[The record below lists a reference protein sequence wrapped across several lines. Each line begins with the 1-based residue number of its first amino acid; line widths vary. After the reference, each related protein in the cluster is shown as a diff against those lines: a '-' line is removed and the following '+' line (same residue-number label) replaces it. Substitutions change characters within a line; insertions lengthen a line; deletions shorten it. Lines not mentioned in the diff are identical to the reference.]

1 MVVESQAL
9 YLGDEH
15 LIQQVIVVEGKSD
28 VAAIRRSVEADCLI
42 TGGFSLTPQL
52 IGQIE
57 AAYQRRGII
66 ILTDPDSAG
75 ERIRSF
81 LRERFPAAGHAFV
94 PRGEAVGADGRI
106 GVEKAT
112 PEQIRAALAK
122 VRSAELTVITEFE
135 VADIVDF
142 GLSGVVDSVEK
153 RAFLGTELGIGWANA
168 KTFLHRLNTYGIS
181 RQEFDQALDKWEAL
195 HE

>member
-1 MVVESQAL
+1 M
-9 YLGDEH
+9 
-15 LIQQVIVVEGKSD
+15 IQQVIIVEGKSD
-28 VAAIRRSVEADCLI
+28 VAAVRRSVEADCLI
-42 TGGFSLTPQL
+42 TGGFSLTRQL
-52 IGQIE
+52 VGQIE

-94 PRGEAVGADGRI
+94 PRSEAIGDDGRI
-106 GVEKAT
+106 GVEKAS

-122 VRSAELTVITEFE
+122 VRLAEVTLRTEFD
-135 VADIVDF
+135 VADIVDN
-142 GLSGVVDSVEK
+142 GLAGVNEAADK

-168 KTFLHRLNTYGIS
+168 KTFLQRLNRYGVS
-181 RQEFDQALDKWEAL
+181 RAEFDQALAKWEAL
-195 HE
+195 YE

>member
-1 MVVESQAL
+1 M
-9 YLGDEH
+9 
-15 LIQQVIVVEGKSD
+15 IQQVIVVEGKSD
-28 VAAIRRSVEADCLI
+28 VAAIRRSVDADCLI

-52 IGQIE
+52 LRQIE

-94 PRGEAVGADGRI
+94 PRGEAIGADGRI
-106 GVEKAT
+106 GVEKAS
-112 PEQIRAALAK
+112 PEQIRAALEK
-122 VRSAELTVITEFE
+122 FRMAEVTVGEGFV
-135 VADIVDF
+135 VADILAH
-142 GLSGVVDSVEK
+142 GLSGGADSAEK

-168 KTFLHRLNTYGIS
+168 KTFLHRLNTYGVS
-181 RQEFDQALDKWEAL
+181 RQEFNQALDKWEAL

>member
-1 MVVESQAL
+1 M
-9 YLGDEH
+9 
-15 LIQQVIVVEGKSD
+15 IQQVIVVEGRSD
-28 VAAIRRSVEADCLI
+28 VAAIRRSVAADCLI

-52 IGQIE
+52 LGQIE

-94 PRGEAVGADGRI
+94 PRSEAIGADGRI
-106 GVEKAT
+106 GVEKAS

-122 VRSAELTVITEFE
+122 VRSAEISVSVEFGF
-135 VADIVDF
+135 ADIVNY
-142 GLSGVVDSVEK
+142 GLSGAADAAEK
-153 RAFLGTELGIGWANA
+153 RAFLGAELGIGWANA
-168 KTFLHRLNTYGIS
+168 KTFLHRLNTYGVS
-181 RQEFDQALDKWEAL
+181 RQEWNQALDKWEAL

>member
-1 MVVESQAL
+1 M
-9 YLGDEH
+9 
-15 LIQQVIVVEGKSD
+15 IQQVIVVEGKSD
-28 VAAIRRSVEADCLI
+28 VAAVRRSVEAVCLI

-81 LRERFPAAGHAFV
+81 LRKRFPEAGHAFV
-94 PRGEAVGADGRI
+94 PRGEAIGADGRI
-106 GVEKAT
+106 GVEKAL

-122 VRSAELTVITEFE
+122 VRLAEVTVSAEFEF
-135 VADIVDF
+135 ADIVDY
-142 GLSGVVDSVEK
+142 GLSGVPDSAEK
-153 RAFLGTELGIGWANA
+153 RAFLGAELGIGWANA
-168 KTFLHRLNTYGIS
+168 KTFLHRLNTYGVS
-181 RQEFDQALDKWEAL
+181 KQEFNQALDKWEAL